1 MDDIIIFQPL
11 KPEELRRICDI
22 MINEIILRLKEKNI
36 TLIVSENVKLKL
48 TKEGYNPAFGARP
61 LKRVITKKI
70 EDLITDTIL
79 KTSNLVDS
87 KIISIKLNKNNQII
101 VA

>member
-1 MDDIIIFQPL
+1 MID
-11 KPEELRRICDI
+11 ELV
-22 MINEIILRLKEKNI
+22 LRLKNKNI
-36 TLIVSENVKLKL
+36 TLIVDENVKLKL

-79 KTSNLVDS
+79 KDS
-87 KIISIKLNKNNQII
+87 EYSKSKLINIKLNSKNRII
-101 VA
+101 VG